1 MCVKGGTLL
10 LLQALLDDIKAMTRE
25 DSDAASSDSSQTQG
39 KMPFLLPQTHRADSL
54 SSLLPKAHVSAPAR
68 RDVPFSQ
75 HHPNRVLSSIS
86 AVEQSIQAKPY
97 IGEGFRIKQ
106 QQQAEEEGQADR
118 DEQLLSGRTDSVE
131 LAGDPDM
138 DGWDDMDPMAML
150 SRSVQSLARVPDA
163 EPESGELTQVS
174 RNETQRSMH
183 HQGLR
188 TQSSQAVLLRQQ
200 GEHSREDDT
209 SPDTHLDGDA
219 SPHVTRTQPNDAAA
233 PHKLPSLANMPAE
246 SGHSHSEAVMSD
258 SGAQDTNTS
267 ADSVHYRATNGIGPH
282 LEVAE
287 QSQQLPMLTADSA
300 WSEVESVLGEGDR
313 AVIHSRGPGMVPFG
327 PTMVHGYPGIVFEV
341 TQAGRIASVTLFKV

>member
-10 LLQALLDDIKAMTRE
+10 LLQALLDDIKAMTRA
-25 DSDAASSDSSQTQG
+25 DSGAASSDSSQTQG

-68 RDVPFSQ
+68 RDVPFAQ
-75 HHPNRVLSSIS
+75 HHPNRVLSAIS
-86 AVEQSIQAKPY
+86 AVEQSIQARPY

-106 QQQAEEEGQADR
+106 QQQGEEEGQADR

-131 LAGDPDM
+131 LAGDSNM

-150 SRSVQSLARVPDA
+150 SRSVQSLAQVPDA
-163 EPESGELTQVS
+163 EPESAELTQVS
-174 RNETQRSMH
+174 RNETQ
-183 HQGLR
+183 
-188 TQSSQAVLLRQQ
+188 SSQAVLLRRQ
-200 GEHSREDDT
+200 GEHSRGDDT
-209 SPDTHLDGDA
+209 SPDSCLDGDA

-233 PHKLPSLANMPAE
+233 PDKLPSLASMPAE
-246 SGHSHSEAVMSD
+246 SGHSHSQAVMSD
-258 SGAQDTNTS
+258 SGAHDTNTS

-287 QSQQLPMLTADSA
+287 RSQQLPMLTADSA
-300 WSEVESVLGEGDR
+300 WSEVESVLGEGDK
-313 AVIHSRGPGMVPFG
+313 AVIHSRGSGVVPFG

-341 TQAGRIASVTLFKV
+341 TQAGRIASVTLFKM